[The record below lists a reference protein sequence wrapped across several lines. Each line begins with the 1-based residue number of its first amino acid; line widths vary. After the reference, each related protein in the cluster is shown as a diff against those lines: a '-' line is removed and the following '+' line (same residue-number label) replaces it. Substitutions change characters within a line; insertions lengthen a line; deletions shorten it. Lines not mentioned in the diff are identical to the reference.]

1 MKKILL
7 TLTAMFVAI
16 SLASCG
22 GGAAVPEEIEVSGDG
37 PAAVAA
43 QLNAQLQPVVIDG
56 FAYGSARVD
65 LSKVKDVAEQ
75 VKAVQNAVP
84 EGYVLKI
91 YGHNDSYEGNS
102 SVGFRRAKA
111 VFYELRAL
119 EMNLSDDSGRTNVYS
134 ANAYDKEMIEDKD
147 PHVPGQRRVTFM
159 VVER

>member
-22 GGAAVPEEIEVSGDG
+22 GATTPTIEVSGDG

-43 QLNAQLQPVVIDG
+43 QLNAQLAPITVDG
-56 FAYGSARVD
+56 FAYGSARVS
-65 LSKVKDVAEQ
+65 LTEVRLVAEQ
-75 VKAVQNAVP
+75 IKAVQAAVP

-91 YGHNDSYEGNS
+91 YGHNDSYEANS
-102 SVGFRRAKA
+102 SVGYRRAKA
-111 VFYELRAL
+111 VFYELRGL
-119 EMNLSDDSGRTNVYS
+119 EMSLTDESGMTNVYS
-134 ANAYDKEMIEDKD
+134 ANSYDNEMIEDTD
-147 PHVPGQRRVTFM
+147 PAAPAQRRVTFM